1 MRMRISSAV
10 IAIVALVAAAVSSA
24 ATVGVTATVANGSTL
39 SVSSL
44 NTPSFGVT
52 LTGDDQSTSY
62 TSQLQIVDARGLATG
77 GGWNLTVSATQFS
90 DGSGHTLPASAQTIA
105 STTIVGCHT
114 GSTCTTPT
122 NNVNAAGA
130 QIQSGTPTKFF
141 NAANATGLGRI
152 DVNLGVSVSIPANTI
167 AATYTSTL
175 TISAVAG
182 P

>member
-1 MRMRISSAV
+1 MRKPIAV
-10 IAIVALVAAAVSSA
+10 GIVAFAALVGASVAPAAPVS
-24 ATVGVTATVANGSTL
+24 VTATVATGSTL

-44 NTPSFGVT
+44 NSPSFTVT
-52 LTGDDQSTSY
+52 LTGDDQTASY
-62 TSQLQIVDARGLATG
+62 TSQLQVVDARGLASG
-77 GGWNLTVSATQFS
+77 GGWNLTVSAAQFS
-90 DGSGHTLPASAQTIA
+90 DGAGHTLPASAQTIS

-122 NNVNAAGA
+122 NSVNASSSTIASSPA
-130 QIQSGTPTKFF
+130 TKFF

-152 DVNLGVSVSIPANTI
+152 DINLGVTVSVPANTI
-167 AATYTSTL
+167 AANYSSTL